1 MLRRSGR
8 AAVAL
13 AAASALGFGLL
24 AAAPAQAASKN
35 IVVWADETRGPQLQ
49 QLFALENNLVPG
61 YKVTVKAFASFD
73 ALKSAWDKS
82 TAATGPDIVIGSAAW
97 GAQGAKSGKLAPI
110 TYPAKTKSQFS
121 PATLQAMSYK
131 GKTYGVA
138 LDLDTTVFAYNR
150 ALYSKQPT
158 TIKEMVDYYLA
169 NKSKFSAGFCSFNG
183 TWGAHPMI
191 TGLGGG
197 AFTPDYSKTL
207 INSPAFKSNVKSL
220 LLGSDGKSNG
230 FFKWE
235 GCDAD
240 FKAGKIPFAGIGAW
254 NLSGISEAKVNISM
268 GYFPGT
274 TAKARGA
281 QWVNYSGA
289 FLSSYAKKHGVEAG
303 ARNLL
308 FNFFASEQGQARLSV
323 IGKRPPANSAAAK
336 RVTDAQTVAI
346 ARGGQTGTPQVGALL
361 DDKTGGANWYDV
373 TSDIFKKIL
382 NEGASVDTT
391 LDNAASVLVKNFAN
405 ARKNL

>member
-1 MLRRSGR
+1 MLRSTRAAAVA

-13 AAASALGFGLL
+13 GL
-24 AAAPAQAASKN
+24 ATIVAPSAQAATKT
-35 IVVWADETRGPQLQ
+35 IIVWADETRGPQLQ
-49 QLFALENNLVPG
+49 QLFRLENRLVPG
-61 YKVTVKAFASFD
+61 YKVTVRAFASFD

-82 TAATGPDIVIGSAAW
+82 TAATGPDIVLGSAAW
-97 GAQGAKSGKLAPI
+97 GAQGAKDGKLAPI
-110 TYPAKTKSQFS
+110 TYPARTRAQFS

-131 GKTYGVA
+131 GRTYGVA
-138 LDLDTTVFAYNR
+138 LDLDTTVFAWNK
-150 ALYSKQPT
+150 ALFTKQPT
-158 TIKEMVDYYLA
+158 TIKEMVDHYLA
-169 NKSKFSAGFCSFNG
+169 NKSKYSAGFCSFNG

-197 AFTPDYSKTL
+197 AFSPDYTKTQ
-207 INSPAFKSNVKSL
+207 INSAAFKSNIKSL

-254 NLSGISEAKVNISM
+254 NLDGISEAKVDIQM
-268 GYFPGT
+268 GYFP
-274 TAKARGA
+274 AVRANQRGA

-289 FLSSYAKKHGVEAG
+289 FLTAYAKRHGVEAG

-308 FNFFASEQGQARLSV
+308 FNWFASEQGQAKMSV

-336 RVTDAQTVAI
+336 RVTDKATIAI

-361 DDKTGGANWYDV
+361 DDKTGGANWYDL
-373 TSDIFKKIL
+373 TGDIFKKIL

-391 LDNAASVLVKNFAN
+391 LDSAAEVLLKNFAN